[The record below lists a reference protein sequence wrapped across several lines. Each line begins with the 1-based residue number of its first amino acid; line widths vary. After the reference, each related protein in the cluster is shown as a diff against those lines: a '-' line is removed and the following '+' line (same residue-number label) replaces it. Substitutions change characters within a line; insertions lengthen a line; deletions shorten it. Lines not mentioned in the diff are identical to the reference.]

1 MPEAGFDRRTEVLEA
16 AERLF
21 SLRGYEATSVRD
33 IADALT
39 IKAGS
44 LYSHIDTKEDLLW
57 EIVSRAGDRFFEAV
71 LPIADLNVVTVEKL
85 KRAIAAHVAV
95 VTRSASAAG
104 IYMTEWR
111 HLGEPRRSEFT
122 RRRDEYERMF
132 RRMVHDAI
140 REGSFSDVD
149 EKFATLHILSSLNWI
164 YQWYRPDGAMTPE
177 EIARRITD
185 LLFNGL
191 RRAGG

>member
-1 MPEAGFDRRTEVLEA
+1 MADMSLDRRAEVLEA
-16 AERLF
+16 AEKLF

-33 IADALT
+33 IADILA
-39 IKAGS
+39 IKPGS
-44 LYSHIDTKEDLLW
+44 LYSHIETKEDLLW
-57 EIVSRAGDRFFEAV
+57 EIVTRAADRFFEAV
-71 LPIADLNVVTVEKL
+71 RPIAESSLVTVEKL
-85 KRAIAAHVAV
+85 KRSIAAHVGV
-95 VTRSASAAG
+95 VTKSATAAG
-104 IYMTEWR
+104 IYTTEWR
-111 HLGEPRRSEFT
+111 HLAEPRRTEFLS
-122 RRRDEYERMF
+122 RRDEYEKLF

-140 REGSFSDVD
+140 REGAFSDVD

-191 RRAGG
+191 RRAGS